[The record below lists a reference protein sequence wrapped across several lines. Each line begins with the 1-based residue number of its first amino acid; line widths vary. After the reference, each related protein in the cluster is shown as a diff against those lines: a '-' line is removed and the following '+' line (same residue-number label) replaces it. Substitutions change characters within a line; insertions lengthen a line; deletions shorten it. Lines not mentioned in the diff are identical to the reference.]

1 MSLAAPRLLTP
12 VLQDYAWGSPTAIA
26 RIRGMDPSGRP
37 EAELWF
43 GAHTKAPSTIDGQ
56 PLDVLIEN
64 EPDLVGSASVQ
75 RFGPQLPYLLKILAA
90 DQPVSLQAHPSRD
103 QAEAGFAREEA
114 EGVARDAAN
123 RNYHDDWPKPEMLV
137 ALEPTEALCGFR
149 DPAESATLLARFA
162 VAGLDEL
169 IAPLGHD
176 DHAAGVRETFLG
188 FLQLDNDHRGVVD
201 RMVEAARAVDE
212 DSPFGR
218 LCATAVEL
226 AAFYPGDP
234 GVLAAL
240 LMNRIHLEPY
250 QGVFLPA
257 GNMHAYLSGVGVEI
271 MANSDNVL
279 RGGLTPKH
287 VDVEELASVVDF
299 APGFPGVVESTE
311 VSPGR
316 WHYDTPAPEFALW
329 RLGGDAV
336 ELPQEDLGRIVLAID
351 PLTLASNEAELELG
365 GGEGAFVRAGVTV
378 TATCTG
384 VAFLAAPG
392 ARG

>member
-1 MSLAAPRLLTP
+1 MRLAAPRLLTP
-12 VLQDYAWGSPTAIA
+12 VLQDYAWGSATAIA
-26 RIRGMDPSGRP
+26 RIRGVEPSGDP

-43 GAHTKAPSTIDGQ
+43 GAHPKAPSTIDGQ
-56 PLDVLIEN
+56 PLDVLLEN
-64 EPDLVGSASVQ
+64 EPDLVGSACVD
-75 RFGPQLPYLLKILAA
+75 RFGPGLPYLLKILAA
-90 DQPVSLQAHPSRD
+90 DQPLSLQSHPSRD

-114 EGVARDAAN
+114 DGIARNAPD
-123 RNYHDDWPKPEMLV
+123 RNYRDDWPKPEMLV

-149 DPAESATLLARFA
+149 DPAESATLLAQLA

-176 DHAAGVRETFLG
+176 DHIAAVRETFLG
-188 FLQLDNDHRGVVD
+188 FLQLDQDHRGVVD
-201 RMVEAARAVDE
+201 RVVEAARAVDE
-212 DSPFGR
+212 VSPYGR

-287 VDVEELASVVDF
+287 VDVDELASVVDF
-299 APGFPGVVESTE
+299 APGFPGVVEPTQDS
-311 VSPGR
+311 SGR
-316 WHYDTPAPEFALW
+316 WRYDTPAPEFALW
-329 RLGGDAV
+329 RLGGDST
-336 ELPQEDLGRIVLAID
+336 ELPQADLGRIVLAID
-351 PLTLASNEAELELG
+351 PVTLTFDGSQLELG
-365 GGEGAFVRAGVTV
+365 RGAGAFLSAGV
-378 TATCTG
+378 AANASCEG
-384 VAFLAAPG
+384 VAFLAGPG
-392 ARG
+392 LR